1 MPNMTPERKKKFEE
15 VAARRQPDLTVILE
29 NVTDQHNIGAV
40 LRSCDS
46 VGICRIYI
54 LNTEP
59 HLATDTI
66 IIGKKT
72 SSGAR
77 KWVDVFY
84 FTDVERCFE
93 HVRRHCQFIYST
105 NLGEDSTDLFDLD
118 LTQPVALLFGN
129 EHSGLSEKVLAHS
142 DGNFVIPQAG
152 MVESLNISVACA
164 VSLYEAYRQ
173 RLSKGFYD
181 KTRMSSAA
189 HNTLLQEYLD
199 RHKIKGRSRKLIR
212 KQN

>member
-1 MPNMTPERKKKFEE
+1 MTPERKKKFEE

-46 VGICRIYI
+46 VGISRIYI

-59 HLATDTI
+59 HLSTDTI

-77 KWVDVFY
+77 KWVDVLY
-84 FTDVERCFE
+84 FTDAERCFE
-93 HVRRHCQFIYST
+93 HVRQHCRFVWST
-105 NLGEDSTDLFDLD
+105 NLGADSTDLFDLD

-129 EHSGLSEKVLAHS
+129 EHSGLSKETLAHS
-142 DGNFVIPQAG
+142 DGNFAIPQAG

-173 RLSKGFYD
+173 RRLKGFYEKSRMPEAGHKALLEEYFERH
-181 KTRMSSAA
+181 KTR
-189 HNTLLQEYLD
+189 
-199 RHKIKGRSRKLIR
+199 GRSRKIIR
-212 KQN
+212 KQR

>member
-1 MPNMTPERKKKFEE
+1 MTPERKKKFEE
-15 VAARRQPDLTVILE
+15 VAARRQPGLTVILE

-40 LRSCDS
+40 LRTCDS
-46 VGICRIYI
+46 VGISHIYI

-77 KWVDVFY
+77 KWVDVLY
-84 FTDVERCFE
+84 FTDAGRCFE
-93 HVRRHCQFIYST
+93 HVRQYCRFVYST
-105 NLGEDSTDLFDLD
+105 NLGEDSTELFDLD

-129 EHSGLSEKVLAHS
+129 EHSGLSKETLAHS
-142 DGNFVIPQAG
+142 DGNFIIPQVG
-152 MVESLNISVACA
+152 MVRSLNISVACA

-173 RLSKGFYD
+173 RRLKGFYD
-181 KTRMSSAA
+181 QLQLTETA
-189 HNTLLQEYLD
+189 HNTLLKQYFE
-199 RHKIKGRSRKLIR
+199 RHKTKGRSRKTIR
-212 KQN
+212 KQK

>member
-1 MPNMTPERKKKFEE
+1 MTPERKKKFEE

-46 VGICRIYI
+46 VGVSRIYI

-59 HLATDTI
+59 HLATDTV

-77 KWVDVFY
+77 KWVDVLY
-84 FTDVERCFE
+84 FTDPEACFLQ
-93 HVRRHCQFIYST
+93 VRQHCRFIYST
-105 NLGEDSTDLFDLD
+105 KLGEDSTDLFNLD

-129 EHSGLSEKVLAHS
+129 EHSGLSKEALSHS
-142 DGNFVIPQAG
+142 DGNFVIPQVG
-152 MVESLNISVACA
+152 MVKSLNISVACA

-173 RLSKGFYD
+173 RRLKGFYD
-181 KTRMSSAA
+181 ESRMPEAEYQALLLEYFERHKTRGR
-189 HNTLLQEYLD
+189 T
-199 RHKIKGRSRKLIR
+199 RKIIR
-212 KQN
+212 KQG